1 MTVVQTYHGHVQWC
15 RHACA
20 KASEWSSEV
29 TAVLKS
35 AVQLL
40 ESDRNLSQYSIGRG
54 DTRLVS
60 RLSRKQRTKSAP
72 PGGLPTVT
80 EHSTKLNDW
89 RQRFIEVLLPP
100 SHSSREL
107 SHARGAHQ
115 NERLLHLTVQ
125 EEPVMQE
132 GRTKRNVKMN
142 APSILQYKTQGV
154 VIQEA
159 HTKWNTLYTTL

>member
-1 MTVVQTYHGHVQWC
+1 MQTYHGHLQWF
-15 RHACA
+15 RHTGKGQCDQ
-20 KASEWSSEV
+20 WSCKV
-29 TAVLKS
+29 TVVSKY

-40 ESDRNLSQYSIGRG
+40 ESDRNLSQYSIGHG
-54 DTRLVS
+54 DTWLVS

-89 RQRFIEVLLPP
+89 RQRFIEVFFFPT
-100 SHSSREL
+100 HSSTEI

-142 APSILQYKTQGV
+142 ASSILQYKTQGV

-159 HTKWNTLYTTL
+159 HTKWNILYTSL